1 MEQDFDWSQLNTRQI
16 EQHLKSAVD
25 TLTPNILD
33 RIDLSEPQELMQEER
48 EHAIILR
55 LQRRMRGIAVT
66 AAACV
71 CLTLI
76 GGGAFHYHLE
86 NRKIESVIGID
97 VNPSIELSINRKEVV
112 LDARALNEEAR
123 DLIRDMDLE
132 GVDLNVAVNAV
143 VGSMVTQG
151 YLDDLENAILVTVSN
166 DSVRKARELRSSVVG
181 DIERTLKENQVE
193 AVVYDQQVIEDE
205 EMEALAKQYGIS
217 YGKAYFLK
225 ELIDQNETLSMED
238 MEELSSMT
246 MEEIARKITESS
258 YELGELADRVKET
271 ESTPQTTE
279 APETTTSE
287 SSVAESST
295 EEETTETPS
304 AEPETTGVPE
314 TTKETL
320 TEPETEED
328 MVQIDYVDYED
339 GMVYVYFAE
348 RVRWSRPS
356 VVVRDEEGNSYAAM
370 IDETSRNECS
380 FEVRGLEGGKSYIFV
395 LGGLSSKDSDVSTT
409 VKGYFDKPEVAD
421 EADEEFTED
430 SDEEG
435 TDGSK
440 SEDEDASVED
450 TKGTEPEKFPS
461 ESLTGEEST
470 ADTEAGDQ
478 SEAEGDS
485 AEGESDDL
493 TEKQFSD
500 TLQSVGE

>member
-1 MEQDFDWSQLNTRQI
+1 MEQDFDWLQLNTRQI

-33 RIDLSEPQELMQEER
+33 RIDLSDPQELIPEEAN
-48 EHAIILR
+48 HAVILR
-55 LQRRMRGIAVT
+55 LQRRIRRIAMT

-112 LDARALNEEAR
+112 LEARALNADAEN
-123 DLIRDMDLE
+123 IIHDMDLK

-205 EMEALAKQYGIS
+205 EMEELAKRYGIS

-225 ELIDQNETLSMED
+225 ELIDQNEALNIED

-271 ESTPQTTE
+271 ESAAETTR
-279 APETTTSE
+279 APETTASE
-287 SSVAESST
+287 PSAEGSST
-295 EEETTETPS
+295 EEETTEVSPTE
-304 AEPETTGVPE
+304 AETTQAPE
-314 TTKETL
+314 TTKETV

-328 MVQIDYVDYED
+328 TVEIDYEIGRAHV
-339 GMVYVYFAE
+339 
-348 RVRWSRPS
+348 
-356 VVVRDEEGNSYAAM
+356 
-370 IDETSRNECS
+370 
-380 FEVRGLEGGKSYIFV
+380 
-395 LGGLSSKDSDVSTT
+395 
-409 VKGYFDKPEVAD
+409 
-421 EADEEFTED
+421 
-430 SDEEG
+430 
-435 TDGSK
+435 
-440 SEDEDASVED
+440 
-450 TKGTEPEKFPS
+450 
-461 ESLTGEEST
+461 
-470 ADTEAGDQ
+470 
-478 SEAEGDS
+478 
-485 AEGESDDL
+485 
-493 TEKQFSD
+493 
-500 TLQSVGE
+500 